1 MRRASLFS
9 PQSRPTSFA
18 MTAGKITVTW
28 MVTVHRL
35 KRFLKTA
42 WMVRGR
48 LLAKS
53 RSLGG
58 QQMRR
63 RVISGM
69 VSIGVGSPSSVHG

>member
-1 MRRASLFS
+1 MGLKWHCRRAPVEAL
-9 PQSRPTSFA
+9 
-18 MTAGKITVTW
+18 
-28 MVTVHRL
+28 L
-35 KRFLKTA
+35 EDCL
-42 WMVRGR
+42 MVRGP
-48 LLAKS
+48 LAKS